1 MEKMNTKLNKVLY
14 GILFIIVI
22 PALLIVWARY
32 TSNLIQ
38 LPVPANLVWGYLLLV
53 SGGFFVVTGMLHL
66 WIFGKGLPMNAFPP
80 KNFVKKGI
88 YAFTNHPIYVGAVL
102 ISFGVS
108 VLAQSTSG
116 FWLVS
121 PLLILMT
128 VAYTVG
134 FENERT
140 LSLFGPQ
147 KYKPYLSLP
156 INSEEPPTIKE
167 KIASYILAYLP
178 WLLMYEAFI
187 FTGIPKDAIY
197 TNLPFE
203 KEWQVIEFTTIF
215 YVSVYLYTLLVP
227 LIIKTKKD
235 LRSLEMD
242 VWFATIVT
250 CFIYF
255 IIPFV
260 VKQRFFTPHSF
271 WGELLIFDRS
281 HDEITASLP
290 SFHVIWAFIAAR
302 YFAIRFKRFKWFWYL
317 LAVLISISCI
327 TTGNHSLF
335 DVIAG
340 GIMFGMVV
348 YRIQIWNYIRIQSE
362 RIANSWIEWRW
373 GPVRLINHGF
383 YAGAAGFSGALI
395 IGSFMG
401 SHYAFLVFLL
411 CTMAIIGAGLWAQ
424 FVEGSPK
431 LQRPYGY
438 YGSVIGVFT
447 VCMLVTIFF
456 PINFYVLFAAFAVA
470 APWVQI
476 LGRLRC
482 LVQGCCHGKPSED
495 WIGIKFT
502 QPYSRVNK
510 ISGLRGAALH
520 PTQLYSIGTNL
531 VTGLVLIR
539 LLNLEMPATFIIG
552 IYFILNG
559 LGRFVEESF
568 RGEAQTPY
576 WAGMR
581 IYQWIAI
588 ACILFGAV
596 MTTLSDIRM
605 TAFQLNMQAF
615 YWAIALGIIATIA
628 YGVDFPYSNR
638 RFARLTSV

>member
-38 LPVPANLVWGYLLLV
+38 LPIPANSGWGYLLLV
-53 SGGFFVVTGMLHL
+53 SGGFFVVTGMFHL
-66 WIFGKGLPMNAFPP
+66 CFLGKGLPMNAFPP
-80 KNFVKKGI
+80 KRFVKKGI
-88 YAFTNHPIYVGAVL
+88 YAFINHPIYTGAVL

-108 VLAQSTSG
+108 VLAQSASG

-121 PLLILMT
+121 PLFILMT

-147 KYKPYLSLP
+147 EYKPGLSLP

-178 WLLMYEAFI
+178 WLLIYEAFI

-203 KEWQVIEFTTIF
+203 KEWPVIEFTTIF

-242 VWFATIVT
+242 IWFATIVT

-255 IIPFV
+255 IIPFIV
-260 VKQRFFTPHSF
+260 DQRPFTPHSVL
-271 WGELLIFDRS
+271 GKLLAFDRS
-281 HDEITASLP
+281 QDEITASLP

-302 YFAIRFKRFKWFWYL
+302 YFAISLKKLKWFWYL
-317 LAVLISISCI
+317 LAILISISCI
-327 TTGNHSLF
+327 TTGNHSLL

-340 GIMFGMVV
+340 GIMFAMVV

-362 RIANSWIEWRW
+362 CIANSWMEWRW

-383 YAGAAGFSGALI
+383 YAGAAGFVGALI
-395 IGSFMG
+395 VGSFMG
-401 SHYAFLVFLL
+401 SHYAFIVFLL

-424 FVEGSPK
+424 FVEGSSK

-447 VCMLVTIFF
+447 GCILVTIFF
-456 PINFYVLFAAFAVA
+456 PINFYVLFAAFTVA

-495 WIGIKFT
+495 WIGIRFT

-510 ISGLRGAALH
+510 ISGLKGAALH
-520 PTQLYSIGTNL
+520 PSQLYSIGTNL
-531 VTGLVLIR
+531 VTGLALIR

-588 ACILFGAV
+588 VCILFGAV
-596 MTTLSDIRM
+596 MTTLSNTKM
-605 TAFQLNMQAF
+605 TVFQFNLHAL
-615 YWAIALGIIATIA
+615 YWAIALGIIAIIA
-628 YGVDFPYSNR
+628 YGVDFPSSNR
-638 RFARLTSV
+638 RFARLTSA

>member
-1 MEKMNTKLNKVLY
+1 MEKMNTKLYKVLY

-22 PALLIVWARY
+22 PSLLIIWARY

-38 LPVPANLVWGYLLLV
+38 LPIPVNQGWGYLLLF
-53 SGGFFVVTGMLHL
+53 SGMFFVVTGMSHL

-80 KNFVKKGI
+80 KRFVKKGI
-88 YAFTNHPIYVGAVL
+88 YAFINHPIYTGAVL

-108 VLAQSTSG
+108 VLAQSVSG

-128 VAYTVG
+128 IAYTVG

-140 LSLFGPQ
+140 FSIFGPQ
-147 KYKPYLSLP
+147 EYKPYISLP
-156 INSEEPPTIKE
+156 RNSEEPPGIKE
-167 KIASYILAYLP
+167 KIASYMLAYLP
-178 WLLMYEAFI
+178 WLLIYEAFI
-187 FTGIPKDAIY
+187 YAGVPKDAVY

-203 KEWQVIEFTTIF
+203 KEWPVIELTTIF
-215 YVSVYLYTLLVP
+215 YVSVYVYTLLIP
-227 LIIKTKKD
+227 FIIKRKKD
-235 LRSLEMD
+235 LRSLEID
-242 VWFATIVT
+242 IWFATIVT

-260 VKQRFFTPHSF
+260 VDQRPFTPHSVL
-271 WGELLIFDRS
+271 GELLAFDRS
-281 HDEITASLP
+281 QDEITASLP

-302 YFAIRFKRFKWFWYL
+302 YFAISLKKLKWFWYL
-317 LAVLISISCI
+317 LAILISISCI
-327 TTGNHSLF
+327 TTGNHSLL

-340 GIMFGMVV
+340 GIMFAMVV

-362 RIANSWIEWRW
+362 RIANSWMEWRW
-373 GPVRLINHGF
+373 GAVRLINHGF
-383 YAGAAGFSGALI
+383 YAGAAGFAGALI
-395 IGSFMG
+395 VGSFLG
-401 SHYAFLVFLL
+401 SHYAFIAFLL
-411 CTMAIIGAGLWAQ
+411 CTMAILGAGLWAQ

-438 YGSVIGVFT
+438 YGSVIGVFAG
-447 VCMLVTIFF
+447 CILVTIFF
-456 PINFYVLFAAFAVA
+456 PVNFYVLFAAFAIA

-495 WIGIKFT
+495 WIGIRFT

-510 ISGLRGAALH
+510 ISGLKGAALH

-596 MTTLSDIRM
+596 MTTLSNTKM
-605 TAFQLNMQAF
+605 TVFQFNLHAL
-615 YWAIALGIIATIA
+615 YWAIALGIIAIIA
-628 YGVDFPYSNR
+628 YGVDFPSSNR
-638 RFARLTSV
+638 RFARLTSA